1 MQALKTEAGFGSHA
15 FGEGDDEGV
24 DEGRGGCHGDV
35 YKRQVEGRCGMVSFD
50 GFTLADG
57 IPIYL
62 QILLFLKRGAVAG
75 TIRDGDELPSR
86 RVLSALLG
94 VNPNTVQKAYRL
106 LEEEGLIASHSG
118 AKSLMVLDTCLLY
131 TSAPMER
138 QTYETPYSRT
148 IERQAPASA
157 GRPETETPKLSRSSS
172 RFGLIS
178 TGCAFNPSSRS
189 GPLASSTTGTPD
201 SDAARASV

>member
-1 MQALKTEAGFGSHA
+1 
-15 FGEGDDEGV
+15 
-24 DEGRGGCHGDV
+24 
-35 YKRQVEGRCGMVSFD
+35 MVSFD

-94 VNPNTVQKAYRL
+94 DNPNTVQKAYRL

-118 AKSLMVLDTCLLY
+118 AKSLMVLDAETISRVRAELLENDAKGMV
-131 TSAPMER
+131 SAIR
-138 QTYETPYSRT
+138 QM
-148 IERQAPASA
+148 
-157 GRPETETPKLSRSSS
+157 
-172 RFGLIS
+172 GL
-178 TGCAFNPSSRS
+178 TKAEAHA
-189 GPLASSTTGTPD
+189 LLD
-201 SDAARASV
+201 KYWE